1 MHTLHSLI
9 SAILRFLRTLI
20 LGSGKDDGGG
30 PVW

>member
-1 MHTLHSLI
+1 MKLTTLA

-20 LGSGKDDGGG
+20 LGGGNDDGGG